1 MSEPSFLDWY
11 PRGRLAFLSN
21 KQSIDLKARIEFTEA
36 IASVLTI
43 FVKIKCDLQMILDDW
58 SSSHQTSDFSGP
70 RLPPAPQILPV
81 PDYFFSPHVAEASR
95 SCLLFTDYVCRFSA
109 ELMTELVRHPIFQK
123 ALKNCPDLASLSGSP
138 VLIFD
143 RAIYAINLG
152 EGADPLIIEGAFPP
166 AQVDAG
172 LEDQGHSGQTLFI
185 NSIGVTSAVL
195 ERDGRQEVFPVA
207 ATHPFLSEFSEVNK
221 SAIQKLFQERT
232 LYLARLLESELLII
246 KRSTAYFL
254 SSLDSSVH
262 LLKNREALGSVSA
275 GGINA

>member
-11 PRGRLAFLSN
+11 PRGRLAFLSK
-21 KQSIDLKARIEFTEA
+21 KQSKDLKARIEFTES

-43 FVKIKCDLQMILDDW
+43 FVKIKSDLQMILDDW
-58 SSSHQTSDFSGP
+58 SFSNQTSDFSGP
-70 RLPPAPQILPV
+70 RLPSALQISPV

-95 SCLLFTDYVCRFSA
+95 PFLLFTDYVCRFSA

-123 ALKNCPDLASLSGSP
+123 ALKDSPDLASLSGSP

-143 RAIYAINLG
+143 RAIYAIDLG

-166 AQVDAG
+166 AQFDAG

-207 ATHPFLSEFSEVNK
+207 AIHPFFSELSEDNK
-221 SAIQKLFQERT
+221 NAVQKFTQESALC
-232 LYLARLLESELLII
+232 LLRLLESETLII
-246 KRSTAYFL
+246 KRLTAYF
-254 SSLDSSVH
+254 SSSFDSSVH